1 MNFQQRYRQVV
12 RCAVIAGA
20 LSCTAMAV
28 EANNK
33 PIVPT
38 LNTSVLPGEPSLRG
52 SAMTAQSMW
61 VTGSKNSV
69 FVSNDGGKN
78 WINRSPKLT
87 EGSDFRDIE
96 VFSDKHAIVMS
107 VGTGDASKLLE
118 TKDGGV
124 SWQILYQ
131 NTNDQGF
138 FDSIGFWDE
147 NVGLLLGDPVDGY
160 YVVEKT
166 EDGGKTWRRIAK
178 TKLPVMLDKEAAFA
192 ASGNTL
198 IVGEKGNAWITT
210 GGFSASIYVSHDYG
224 ESWQRQT
231 VPLYSETQTAGG
243 YGLALNS
250 QQQVF
255 VLGGDYQQR
264 PKNYANIAALSG
276 NDWQAVNAGNRGL
289 RTAMSCLPN
298 VCLATGKTG
307 NDISY
312 DQGKTWQ
319 AFDASEDKQGDKGFY
334 TAATDGQILL
344 TAGANGRVGVWR
356 F

>member
-1 MNFQQRYRQVV
+1 MIFKQRYRQVM
-12 RCAVIAGA
+12 RFAALAGA
-20 LSCTAMAV
+20 LSSTAMVA
-28 EANNK
+28 EANNTSLA
-33 PIVPT
+33 PT
-38 LNTSVLPGEPSLRG
+38 VSTSVLPGEPSLRG
-52 SAMTAQSMW
+52 SAMTTQTMW
-61 VTGSKNSV
+61 VTGSNNAV
-69 FVSNDGGKN
+69 FMSNDGGKT
-78 WINRSPKLT
+78 WLNRSPQLT

-118 TKDGGV
+118 TKDGGA
-124 SWQILYQ
+124 SWQLLYQ
-131 NTNDQGF
+131 NVHEQGF

-166 EDGGKTWRRIAK
+166 EDGGKSWRRIAK
-178 TKLPVMLDKEAAFA
+178 TKLPAMLDKEAAFA

-198 IVGEKGNAWITT
+198 IVGEKGKAWITT

-224 ESWQRQT
+224 ESWQRQS

-243 YGLALNS
+243 YGLAINHK
-250 QQQVF
+250 QQVF

-264 PKNYANIAALSG
+264 PKNYANIATFSG
-276 NDWQAVNAGNRGL
+276 NEWQIVNAGNHGL
-289 RTAMSCLPN
+289 RTAMSCIPS

-312 DQGKTWQ
+312 DQGITWHS
-319 AFDASEDKQGDKGFY
+319 FDASEDKQGDKGYY
-334 TAATDGQILL
+334 TATTNGQVVL